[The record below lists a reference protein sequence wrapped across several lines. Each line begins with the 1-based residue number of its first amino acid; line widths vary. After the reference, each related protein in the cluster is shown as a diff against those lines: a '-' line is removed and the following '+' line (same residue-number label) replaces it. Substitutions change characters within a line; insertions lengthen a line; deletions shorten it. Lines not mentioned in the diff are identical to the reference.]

1 MHHKP
6 SKYGRKDTPI
16 ELAKQWEESQNDM
29 KMAKSGESWERMVAL
44 QKFKESFAQKKRQIM
59 LKNLKDPYY

>member
-1 MHHKP
+1 MQLKG

-16 ELAKQWEESQNDM
+16 ELEKKWEESQKDM
-29 KMAKSGESWERMVAL
+29 KMAKSGESWERLIAL
-44 QKFKESFAQKKRQIM
+44 QKFKESFAQKKRQIT

>member
-16 ELAKQWEESQNDM
+16 ELEKQWEESQNDM
-29 KMAKSGESWERMVAL
+29 KIAKSGEFWERLIAL
-44 QKFKESFAQKKRQIM
+44 QKFKESFAQKKRQIT

>member
-16 ELAKQWEESQNDM
+16 ELEKQWEESQKDM
-29 KMAKSGESWERMVAL
+29 KMAKSGESWERLIAL
-44 QKFKESFAQKKRQIM
+44 QKFKESFAQKKRQIT